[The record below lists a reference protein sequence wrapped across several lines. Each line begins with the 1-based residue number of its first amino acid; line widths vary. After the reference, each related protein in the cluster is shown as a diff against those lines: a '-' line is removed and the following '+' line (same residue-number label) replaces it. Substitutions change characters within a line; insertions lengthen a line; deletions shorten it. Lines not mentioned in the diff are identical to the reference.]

1 MKIIRDRLFF
11 LRAADEKLDLGI
23 ALPQIDRA
31 DDRVALS
38 LGQRPAPQVDT
49 ASVHGGGVFN
59 ITVIK
64 LVYDMRIPRMSAA
77 LRPVNDD
84 ISR

>member
-11 LRAADEKLDLGI
+11 IRAADEKLDLGI

-38 LGQRPAPQVDT
+38 LGQRSAPHVDT

-64 LVYDMRIPRMSAA
+64 LVPDLGVSRMSTA
-77 LRPVNDD
+77 LRPVDDD
-84 ISR
+84 ITR